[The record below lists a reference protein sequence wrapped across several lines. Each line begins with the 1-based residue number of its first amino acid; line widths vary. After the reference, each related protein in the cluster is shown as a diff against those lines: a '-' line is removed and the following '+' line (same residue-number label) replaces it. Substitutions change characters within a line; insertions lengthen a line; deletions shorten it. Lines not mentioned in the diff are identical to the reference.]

1 MQRRLF
7 ADYISKLL
15 TAANTVSEDSLNKMI
30 ETLRGARDSCIYIIG
45 NGGSAAIASHFA
57 TDLFRAFEI
66 TNLSNRVV
74 SLTDNTSLLTASGN
88 DFGFETIFERQLSQ
102 LCREKDVLVAISS
115 SGNSE
120 NIIRAVHAA
129 KNEGLVSIGLSG
141 FDGGQA
147 KKIADINI
155 HIDSNNYGVIEDC
168 HQSIMHSMAQYLS
181 KKR

>member
-1 MQRRLF
+1 MQRRLY
-7 ADYISKLL
+7 ADYISKFL

-66 TNLSNRVV
+66 TNLNNRVV
-74 SLTDNTSLLTASGN
+74 SLTDNTPLITASGN

-120 NIIRAVHAA
+120 NIIRAIHAA
-129 KNEGLVSIGLSG
+129 KNKGVVSIGLSG
-141 FDGGQA
+141 FDGGRLLDS
-147 KKIADINI
+147 ADISVHVPTKRGEYQIVEDI
-155 HIDSNNYGVIEDC
+155 HSSIC
-168 HQSIMHSMAQYLS
+168 HFVSSSIAL
-181 KKR
+181 